1 MFSFYHQ
8 VYLGR
13 FLPCNSHDRLLT
25 GKLDMAGCLWKISQ
39 LLLLCSNDVESNP
52 GPLAPLSRGPNLEKA
67 VTDLKREL
75 KEMSRVLERQDQ
87 QISNLKRAADRF
99 NLEEEVMTIK

>member
-1 MFSFYHQ
+1 M
-8 VYLGR
+8 
-13 FLPCNSHDRLLT
+13 LT
-25 GKLDMAGCLWKISQ
+25 SKLDMAGCLWKISQ